1 MKKYFN
7 RFEEGFLIATLV
19 LMVLLIFGQVVGR
32 YVFQSA
38 PSWTEEFA
46 RYIHIFQVWIGAG
59 YAVKLREHIKVTAF
73 VNIFNGAARKIMDV
87 ASTLIWFVLIV
98 LVAVFGTQLVL
109 ATLQYGQVSPATQIP
124 MWIVYLAVP
133 LGSVS
138 MAVRLIQ
145 QLVGIIRK
153 DYSNIKEEEKQKE
166 KEEVPL

>member
-1 MKKYFN
+1 
-7 RFEEGFLIATLV
+7 
-19 LMVLLIFGQVVGR
+19 
-32 YVFQSA
+32 
-38 PSWTEEFA
+38 
-46 RYIHIFQVWIGAG
+46 
-59 YAVKLREHIKVTAF
+59 
-73 VNIFNGAARKIMDV
+73 MDI

-124 MWIVYLAVP
+124 MWVVYLAVP

-145 QLVGIIRK
+145 QLVVIIRK

>member
-59 YAVKLREHIKVTAF
+59 YAVKLIEHIKVTAF
-73 VNIFNGAARKIMDV
+73 VNIFNVAARKIMDI
-87 ASTLIWFVLIV
+87 ASTILWFVLIV
-98 LVAVFGTQLVL
+98 LVAVFGTQLVV

-124 MWIVYLAVP
+124 MWVVYLAVP
-133 LGSVS
+133 LGSLS

-145 QLVGIIRK
+145 QLIGIIRK
-153 DYSNIKEEEKQKE
+153 DYSNIKEEEKAKE